1 MKAVL
6 LALIVV
12 MAVLYGETKHI
23 HPRNHNED
31 EVIIEKIDKFI
42 PDSISAST
50 IKTFVSTNNLKL
62 FKLKFVKE
70 NNTYDVV
77 YVN

>member
-31 EVIIEKIDKFI
+31 EVIIEKICKRKQYIRCRLCKLIKF
-42 PDSISAST
+42 P
-50 IKTFVSTNNLKL
+50 N
-62 FKLKFVKE
+62 
-70 NNTYDVV
+70 
-77 YVN
+77 